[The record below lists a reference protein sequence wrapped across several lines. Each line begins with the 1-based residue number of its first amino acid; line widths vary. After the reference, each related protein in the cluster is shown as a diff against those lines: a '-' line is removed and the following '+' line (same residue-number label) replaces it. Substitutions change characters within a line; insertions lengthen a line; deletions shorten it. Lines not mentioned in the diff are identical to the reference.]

1 MKTKHNQKGSLTLEG
16 MLMAAAIV
24 GAILIII
31 SAVPRIQYNMNLSEL
46 QSQVSELGA
55 AGFKAKKRRPNYTTI
70 NLAML
75 CDDNYLGDEYCSG
88 TPGQSVNSFGGD
100 LNFNANATNPGLR
113 DITVTL
119 PSDNT
124 RIAEIAD
131 TLASQSRGRCIQAD
145 GCSTLTVVGS
155 TITVTM

>member
-1 MKTKHNQKGSLTLEG
+1 MKTKRNQKGSLTLEG
-16 MLMAAAIV
+16 MLIAAAIV
-24 GAILIII
+24 GAIILIISTI
-31 SAVPRIQYNMNLSEL
+31 PRIQYNMNLSEL
-46 QSQVSELGA
+46 QSQVSELGS
-55 AGFKAKKRRPNYTTI
+55 AGVKAKKRRPNYATI
-70 NLAML
+70 DLEML

-88 TPGQSVNSFGGD
+88 TPGQAVNSFGGD
-100 LNFNANATNPGLR
+100 LDFNANATNPGLR

-131 TLASQSRGRCIQAD
+131 TLASQSRERCVQAD
-145 GCSTLTVVGS
+145 GCTTLSVVGS